1 MNHSRHLKTP
11 QRSSGF
17 LQFCGEQIKE
27 EKKEEDT
34 GGVIYTLS
42 ENNRYRV
49 HELIL
54 LLQIHVL
61 WPQQFVETLQVKVT
75 TQMSLSS
82 NVNWTRKSTSIL
94 QWTEEKTQSQVQS
107 NFGFICL
114 CQACWVSRHVL
125 VSESTLKASLKRSH
139 LPPNSEHVVRYTN
152 YFKRDAYFPF
162 YIFLLQGVWG
172 CHYLVPRFSEEKE
185 ALCLFVFL
193 ILKGRL
199 RVKIRKEGMREETPT
214 ICVTER

>member
-17 LQFCGEQIKE
+17 LQFRGEQIKE
-27 EKKEEDT
+27 EKKEEHT

-94 QWTEEKTQSQVQS
+94 QWTEEKTQPQVQS

-125 VSESTLKASLKRSH
+125 VSESTFEASLKRSH
-139 LPPNSEHVVRYTN
+139 SQTNSEQVVRYTN
-152 YFKRDAYFPF
+152 YFKGDAYFPF
-162 YIFLLQGVWG
+162 YIFLLQGGWRV
-172 CHYLVPRFSEEKE
+172 S
-185 ALCLFVFL
+185 LFGSRILWRKGRSMFVCL
-193 ILKGRL
+193 ILKERL

-214 ICVTER
+214 ICVTEC